1 MHERSQWWLVLAL
14 GGVLLGCAGRR
25 WAPFE
30 VSETVQRIELVA
42 DRGSLTVVGGPAGSP
57 VRVARNV
64 RAFPATREMHDEVS
78 GGVLRIE
85 VRCGGAPGCRVDQE
99 LRVPPGVAVVLT
111 LGDGDVELQ
120 DVAGSLDVS
129 VALGKV
135 SGSGLTG
142 EVVDVHT
149 EGGPIDLAFA
159 AAPQRL
165 LANAAAGD
173 VALRLPAGRY
183 RCDVDPALLA
193 AVEVTC
199 DPAASASI
207 AASTGVGRLRI
218 RSSGR

>member
-14 GGVLLGCAGRR
+14 GGVLMGCAGRR

-30 VSETVQRIELVA
+30 VPEAVQRIEIVA
-42 DRGSLTVVGGPAGSP
+42 DRGSLTLVGGPAGSR
-57 VRVARNV
+57 VRVARSV
-64 RAFPATREMHDEVS
+64 RAFPEAREMHDEVS
-78 GGVLRIE
+78 GGTLRIE

-99 LRVPPGVAVVLT
+99 LRVPPGVAVAVT
-111 LGDGDVELQ
+111 LGDGDVELE
-120 DVAGSLDVS
+120 DVTGSLDIA

-135 SGSGLTG
+135 RGSGLAG
-142 EVVDVHT
+142 EVVDVQT
-149 EGGPIDLAFA
+149 EGGSIDLAFVT
-159 AAPQRL
+159 APQRL

-173 VALRLPAGRY
+173 VALRVPAGRY
-183 RCDVDPALLA
+183 RCDVDPAQLA

-218 RSSGR
+218 RSAGR